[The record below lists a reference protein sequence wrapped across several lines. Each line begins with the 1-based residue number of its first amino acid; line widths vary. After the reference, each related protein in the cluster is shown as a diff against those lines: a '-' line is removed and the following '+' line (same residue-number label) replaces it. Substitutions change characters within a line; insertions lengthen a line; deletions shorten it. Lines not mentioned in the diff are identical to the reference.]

1 MLLRLFTIADIP
13 YDYPSRTG
21 GWECHGA
28 VSIFSLFTALDCNS
42 SNKTAEN
49 SPEFSR
55 VKIAMSM
62 KPKSN
67 GLILFVCLENKS
79 HPSPT
84 EKGSA
89 LRGLSGIN
97 LLIVSYIDR
106 SSYSTVTHA
115 KTFVFEQ
122 MWFVENLPPEFPL
135 IISVNLKKETK
146 NVILFFFDG

>member
-1 MLLRLFTIADIP
+1 MPR
-13 YDYPSRTG
+13 G
-21 GWECHGA
+21 CEH
-28 VSIFSLFTALDCNS
+28 FSLFTALDCNS

-67 GLILFVCLENKS
+67 GLILFVCLENKC

-115 KTFVFEQ
+115 KTFVCEQ

-146 NVILFFFDG
+146 NVILFFKWVTLEKKAL